1 MKKIIVLFLGVMLLS
16 GCTSKEEKYKKILKE
31 HAKTYY
37 ETYMIGAENQDQ
49 AEITIE
55 MMKKANEYGGSFEL
69 KKLSKCD
76 DATTVTLTLSE
87 NKDVVSYD
95 FDLKC
100 D

>member
-1 MKKIIVLFLGVMLLS
+1 MKKIIVMFLGILLLS
-16 GCTSKEEKYKKILKE
+16 GCGNEGKKYEKILKE
-31 HAKTYY
+31 HSKTYY

-55 MMKKANEYGGSFEL
+55 MMKKANNYGGSFDL
-69 KKLSKCD
+69 SKLAKCD
-76 DATTVTLTLSE
+76 DDTTVILTLSE
-87 NKDVVSYD
+87 NKDVISYD